1 MRIDMFKI
9 LGDEN
14 RWKIL
19 KILAKKPTCVCK
31 IEASL
36 GLPQNLV
43 SHHLKVLKEAGFIE
57 NCRCGKKNFYSLNN
71 KKIKEVIKNISKL
84 IGE

>member
-36 GLPQNLV
+36 GLRQNLV

-57 NCRCGKKNFYSLNN
+57 NCRCGKNNFYSLNT
-71 KKIKEVIKNISKL
+71 KKIKEVINMISKL
-84 IGE
+84 IKE